1 MKLDDNQVTAIRPAP
16 DPLAE
21 ESTALLQG
29 GLAEAWPS
37 SAAPIGLRDR
47 LAHRASQSAV
57 RIRSMVNVRQRE
69 RVLVAQ
75 SPGVRVQRVYQ
86 QQPGAP
92 LRLGEPLLVCVAEI
106 DPGARWQMP
115 AAPADVGRDWLLVDG
130 SASLKAEGEEAV
142 ALGPLD
148 YHVQG
153 SGPSQRAATV
163 QAGDGGA
170 TVMLRERALP
180 AEAAGGTCTARES
193 PEAWEDYA
201 PLIKRRV
208 LWRHGPMAAMLWLAA
223 PGATVPHHQ
232 HGHDEECLMLR
243 GDLFQDDYLLRE
255 GDYQLAPGGSSH
267 ETVNTDTGA
276 LIYAHGDLDMRIV

>member
-1 MKLDDNQVTAIRPAP
+1 MKLDNPAATIRPAP

-21 ESTALLQG
+21 EATNLLQG

-37 SAAPIGLRDR
+37 APAPKGLRDR
-47 LAHRASQSAV
+47 LAQRASRSAD
-57 RIRSMVNVRQRE
+57 RIRTMVNVRQRE

-75 SPGVRVQRVYQ
+75 SPGVRVYRVYRQ
-86 QQPGAP
+86 QEGAP
-92 LRLGEPLLVCVAEI
+92 SRLGEPLQVCVAKLE
-106 DPGARWQMP
+106 PGASWQP
-115 AAPADVGRDWLLVDG
+115 AAASADVGRDWLLVDG
-130 SASLKAEGEEAV
+130 TARLQVEGDQGV

-153 SGPSQRAATV
+153 DGHSQLPVRLD
-163 QAGDGGA
+163 AGDAGA

-180 AEAAGGTCTARES
+180 QEAAGRTSTSRES

-208 LWRHGPMAAMLWLAA
+208 LWQHGPMAAMLWLAA
-223 PGATVPHHQ
+223 PGATVPHHE
-232 HGHDEECLMLR
+232 HGHYEECLMLR